1 MHLNNYWFLAA
12 LRAHATRVAAR
23 LPNAYPR
30 ESITVLETDR
40 VDKPSL
46 MLVGANFL
54 HCILPLTAVST
65 GENGRMKVERG
76 SGSWLAD
83 EGED

>member
-1 MHLNNYWFLAA
+1 MDLG
-12 LRAHATRVAAR
+12 RATSPCKTGRCAPPER
-23 LPNAYPR
+23 LSPR
-30 ESITVLETDR
+30 TNKTVLETDR
-40 VDKPSL
+40 VDMPYL

-65 GENGRMKVERG
+65 GENGRMKMERG
-76 SGSWLAD
+76 AGSWLAD